1 MPVLFN
7 PVLTQLHATE
17 NAGRLIRVKPIMNQ
31 GITSEGWQEMGIYDI
46 YDEDGPLG
54 RLIFK
59 NTAWSFDG
67 YQLSETEPEE
77 LAYFIRFYDSA
88 A

>member
-1 MPVLFN
+1 
-7 PVLTQLHATE
+7 
-17 NAGRLIRVKPIMNQ
+17 
-31 GITSEGWQEMGIYDI
+31 MGIYDI